1 MKIGIRIQI
10 TLTVL
15 TVLIAA
21 FVRFATIGWL
31 YFIGIAS
38 IPILAIP
45 HFIVHLKSMNYLSQK
60 GQKNFL
66 KILVSHFLF
75 LCLFFFQHEF
85 SDSPRSYSVL
95 ENVLGIKNEF
105 LHNNGFIIWVIS
117 LIAYIF
123 LSVKIMKSAKAD
135 RKTQNPNLV

>member
-1 MKIGIRIQI
+1 MKIGIQI
-10 TLTVL
+10 TLIIL
-15 TVLIAA
+15 TLLIATVA
-21 FVRFATIGWL
+21 RFATIGWL
-31 YFIGIAS
+31 YFLGIVS

-45 HFIVHLKSMNYLSQK
+45 HFIVHKKSMNYLSKK
-60 GQKNFL
+60 GQRSIL
-66 KILVSHFLF
+66 KILASHFLF

-95 ENVLGIKNEF
+95 ETVFGIKNEF

-123 LSVKIMKSAKAD
+123 LSVRIMKSAKAD
-135 RKTQNPNLV
+135 RKIQNPGFV

>member
-1 MKIGIRIQI
+1 MKIGIQI
-10 TLTVL
+10 TLIVL
-15 TVLIAA
+15 TVLIATVA
-21 FVRFATIGWL
+21 RFATIGWL
-31 YFIGIAS
+31 YFIGIVL

-85 SDSPRSYSVL
+85 GDSPRSFSVL
-95 ENVLGIKNEF
+95 GNVFGIKNEF
-105 LHNNGFIIWVIS
+105 LHNNGFSIWGIS

-123 LSVKIMKSAKAD
+123 LSVKILKSAKAD
-135 RKTQNPNLV
+135 RQTQNPGLV